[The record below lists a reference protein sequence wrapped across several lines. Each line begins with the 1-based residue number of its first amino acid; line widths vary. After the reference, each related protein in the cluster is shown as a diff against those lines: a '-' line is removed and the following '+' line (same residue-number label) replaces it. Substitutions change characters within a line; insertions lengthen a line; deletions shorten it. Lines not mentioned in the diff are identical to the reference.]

1 VLFLIGADFFAVDK
15 RNKTRLERLFDN
27 DNEYTPQKW
36 LIRHF
41 LQDEKMAAQ
50 QQNILKKVLIRAIQL
65 WPGKL
70 PETCPTNT
78 VKNLLYQFSGDE
90 EIYAYL
96 IQSVEVNFVDSRGR
110 TPLHTAA
117 ALGSMTI
124 VNLVFK
130 DEDKFGLINAV
141 DINGETALH
150 VATKNN
156 FAEIV
161 EALLNHGVDVN
172 VKYPSGQTALH
183 IAARKDFESILVSLL
198 EQDDADV
205 EAKDP
210 LGRTPL
216 HLASRSVEVTKL
228 LLEHG
233 ADVGTKDN
241 FGFTPLHHAS
251 TSVEVTKLLLKRGAN
266 ADEKGILALTPWI
279 LAFLT
284 KSDET
289 LKALLDV
296 SAVNDVNTTALKFY
310 LGGKSAEA
318 VKLLQDSWIDP
329 MSNLNQPDIYLGRL
343 ILYEIQAHDPS
354 IPVND
359 NLFPLFAPLIENLK
373 RMLKED
379 MVISD
384 LETYIFYS
392 MLGDERKELS
402 PLVRLG

>member
-1 VLFLIGADFFAVDK
+1 
-15 RNKTRLERLFDN
+15 
-27 DNEYTPQKW
+27 
-36 LIRHF
+36 
-41 LQDEKMAAQ
+41 
-50 QQNILKKVLIRAIQL
+50 
-65 WPGKL
+65 
-70 PETCPTNT
+70 